1 MCPCRFFAGRCVRRM
16 PPCTHT
22 RAFCAICVALRPQ
35 TALMNPR
42 NATKNSVNGP
52 PKWVTLTTPS
62 VISSEQRDTILSLSP
77 TTSFLDWVKDTNPE
91 IIDCLKK
98 REDGG
103 GGWSLGCSKLGKRSA
118 ITGDL
123 MPRSTL

>member
-1 MCPCRFFAGRCVRRM
+1 
-16 PPCTHT
+16 
-22 RAFCAICVALRPQ
+22 
-35 TALMNPR
+35 MNPR

-123 MPRSTL
+123 AWKLSCATARSRRSGRTTCARR